1 MTTTF
6 WLHTGVDVSEGLSSS
21 SVSCLFQKF
30 KNCQK
35 TQETRRG
42 DELRAWEQGPGQA
55 GRYVWT
61 PGLAS
66 PNPPSASLTGGPPPT
81 PVPLAVNLRQSKLAV

>member
-55 GRYVWT
+55 GR
-61 PGLAS
+61 
-66 PNPPSASLTGGPPPT
+66 
-81 PVPLAVNLRQSKLAV
+81 

>member
-30 KNCQK
+30 KNYQGRQK
-35 TQETRRG
+35 KKKKTK
-42 DELRAWEQGPGQA
+42 W
-55 GRYVWT
+55 
-61 PGLAS
+61 
-66 PNPPSASLTGGPPPT
+66 
-81 PVPLAVNLRQSKLAV
+81 